1 MELQTF
7 VLGAGEDVGRS
18 CIIVRMFDKMIMLDC
33 GAHMGCNGIDKYPN
47 LNKLQQCRDMNPENK
62 RVD

>member
-47 LNKLQQCRDMNPENK
+47 LNKL
-62 RVD
+62 